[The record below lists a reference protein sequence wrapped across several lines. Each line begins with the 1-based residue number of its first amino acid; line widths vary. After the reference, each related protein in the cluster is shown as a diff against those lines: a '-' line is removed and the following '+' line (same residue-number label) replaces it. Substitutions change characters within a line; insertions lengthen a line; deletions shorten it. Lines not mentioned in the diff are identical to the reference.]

1 VEETGRPYYFS
12 DPGLERSKIPPVQIY
27 AQGYVKEGVGMGGA
41 VLAASLYG
49 VTQAEIVEEA
59 DRVLMTVELPK
70 K

>member
-1 VEETGRPYYFS
+1 
-12 DPGLERSKIPPVQIY
+12 
-27 AQGYVKEGVGMGGA
+27 MGGA